1 MLGNEQTG
9 LAQGIFLFPFSSGDH
24 TSDSGQNP
32 HQHHAIHVA
41 PKGEPGSDLPQ
52 VPQSVAEFKK
62 RKKKP
67 KPKKDRKKNQNYVSS
82 AVGALTTEAAVLSM
96 EAAPVLL
103 HGRGGG
109 G

>member
-32 HQHHAIHVA
+32 YQHHAIPVA

-62 RKKKP
+62 EKRKKK
-67 KPKKDRKKNQNYVSS
+67 KQTKKRQGKKIKTASQVQS
-82 AVGALTTEAAVLSM
+82 A
-96 EAAPVLL
+96 P
-103 HGRGGG
+103 
-109 G
+109 